1 MDGPKY
7 AVAEYE
13 NQQNH
18 AKKPKNLKTY
28 IWPIFKPKGGRRLRR
43 RPPFGASIREM

>member
-1 MDGPKY
+1 MDGQTY

-18 AKKPKNLKTY
+18 AKNLETY
-28 IWPIFKPKGGRRLRR
+28 IKPIFEPKGGRPLRG

>member
-1 MDGPKY
+1 MDGQKY

-18 AKKPKNLKTY
+18 AKNLQTY
-28 IWPIFKPKGGRRLRR
+28 IRPIFEPKGGRPLRG
-43 RPPFGASIREM
+43 RPPFGASIGEM

>member
-1 MDGPKY
+1 MDDQTY

-18 AKKPKNLKTY
+18 AKNLKTY
-28 IWPIFKPKGGRRLRR
+28 IRPIFEPKGGRPLRG
-43 RPPFGASIREM
+43 RPPFGASIGEM

>member
-18 AKKPKNLKTY
+18 AKPKNLKTY
-28 IWPIFKPKGGRRLRR
+28 IRLTFKPKGGWRLLR
-43 RPPFGASIREM
+43 RPPFGGSIQEM

>member
-18 AKKPKNLKTY
+18 ATKPKNLKNY
-28 IWPIFKPKGGRRLRR
+28 MKPIFEPKEGRPLRG

>member
-18 AKKPKNLKTY
+18 ETKPSNLKTY
-28 IWPIFKPKGGRRLRR
+28 IRPIFAPKGGRLRG

>member
-1 MDGPKY
+1 MDEQKY

-13 NQQNH
+13 NEQNQR
-18 AKKPKNLKTY
+18 KPSNLATY
-28 IWPIFKPKGGRRLRR
+28 IRPIFEPKGGRPLRG

>member
-1 MDGPKY
+1 MDGQTY

-18 AKKPKNLKTY
+18 AKKPKNLHQA
-28 IWPIFKPKGGRRLRR
+28 IFEPKGGRPLRG
-43 RPPFGASIREM
+43 RPRFGTNI

>member
-1 MDGPKY
+1 MDGPTY

-18 AKKPKNLKTY
+18 PKNLKTY
-28 IWPIFKPKGGRRLRR
+28 IFQILAPKGGGGEAAAPLLV
-43 RPPFGASIREM
+43 